1 MNPLLKRAH
10 WLVLACL
17 FHHTA
22 WAQESHHVVP
32 MPDMPAA
39 GAPKASLFETG
50 KEKARDFVKRQATE
64 FTNACKSALKRRAL
78 NKAKQFVKV
87 VAEEAEKQKK
97 EAARAVQK
105 YHADNAGTIAA
116 TKGAAAG
123 ATVTLCAI
131 AGCASVGP
139 HVVPFVAT
147 LTTGIKTA
155 SVLYQSFQ
163 KVKGFLNE
171 KQALTWLKKAIGKL
185 KSDPSFRE
193 ETLPSFTVKLPEK
206 LAKSL
211 QRSERQVCEKADKEG
226 TVEAFCKKHPK
237 TTVALGAAA
246 GSAATLTAVAA
257 YMSIGPYVLP
267 ISASV
272 MAAHTA
278 FTKAETIGKHVLA
291 IPTYIRHMQ
300 NVVWAVDTVSDINK
314 SFKEF
319 KHALSNPKEALKQS
333 LGMKNSTKKGV

>member
-1 MNPLLKRAH
+1 M
-10 WLVLACL
+10 LACL

-32 MPDMPAA
+32 MPDIPSTN
-39 GAPKASLFETG
+39 APKAGLFEAA
-50 KEKARDFVKRQATE
+50 KEKALHLVERKAKEYKDT
-64 FTNACKSALKRRAL
+64 CKAELKKRAL
-78 NKAKQFVKV
+78 TQAKQYVKA
-87 VAEEAEKQKK
+87 VAEEAEKQQK
-97 EAARAVQK
+97 ETARAVQK
-105 YHADNAGTIAA
+105 HHADNADTMAA
-116 TKGAAAG
+116 KKGAAAG

-139 HVVPFVAT
+139 HVIPFVTT
-147 LTTGIKTA
+147 LTTGIETA
-155 SVLYQSFQ
+155 SVLYKSFQ

-171 KQALTWLKKAIGKL
+171 KQALTWLKKAIDKL

-193 ETLPSFTVKLPEK
+193 ATLPSFTVTLPEK

-211 QRSERQVCEKADKEG
+211 HQSEIKVCEKTDEEG
-226 TVEAFCKKHPK
+226 AVAAFCKKHPK

-278 FTKAETIGKHVLA
+278 FSKAEKIGKHVLA
-291 IPTYIRHMQ
+291 LPTYIRRMQ
-300 NVVWAVDTVSDINK
+300 NVLWAVQTTNDIHQ

-319 KHALSNPKEALKQS
+319 KYSLSHPKEALKQS
-333 LGMKNSTKKGV
+333 LGMKEATKKGV

>member
-1 MNPLLKRAH
+1 MDALLKSAP

-17 FHHTA
+17 LHHTA
-22 WAQESHHVVP
+22 WAQKSHHVVQ
-32 MPDMPAA
+32 MPDMPASKT
-39 GAPKASLFETG
+39 GLFEAG
-50 KEKARDFVKRQATE
+50 KQKALKFVERKATE
-64 FTNACKSALKRRAL
+64 YKKACQSELKTRAL
-78 NKAKQFVKV
+78 NQAKQYVKA
-87 VAEEAEKQKK
+87 VAEEAETQQK
-97 EAARAVQK
+97 EAARAAQK
-105 YHADNAGTIAA
+105 YHADNAGTMAA
-116 TKGAAAG
+116 KKGAAAG

-139 HVVPFVAT
+139 HVIPFVTT

-155 SVLYQSFQ
+155 SVLYNSFQ
-163 KVKGFLNE
+163 TVKGFLNE
-171 KQALTWLKKAIGKL
+171 KQALTWLKKAITKL

-193 ETLPSFTVKLPEK
+193 ETLPSFTVTLPEK

-211 QRSERQVCEKADKEG
+211 QQSERQACEKADKEG
-226 TVEAFCKKHPK
+226 TVETFCKKYPK

-278 FTKAETIGKHVLA
+278 FTKAEKIGKHVLA
-291 IPTYIRHMQ
+291 IPTYVRRLE
-300 NVVWAVDTVSDINK
+300 NVLWAVQTTSDIHQ

-319 KHALSNPKEALKQS
+319 KYALSNPKEALKQS
-333 LGMKNSTKKGV
+333 LGMKDSTKKGV